1 MAKDNNSRGIVLI
14 IIAMTLFAM
23 QDSLIKYIFEKAAL
37 YEIFFGRYFVA
48 AVLLFL
54 YVKFKKEKVSLKTYY
69 PFLTLF
75 RVLLHFLAFSAFF
88 ISLTYMPL
96 ATANALFFSCP
107 FFVSIFAKIF
117 LKDLSNRILLAKKQ
131 NDYNKIIAI
140 DNDRRIIIDQIF
152 SKGIKTLSEADI
164 NIIKIIAEEN
174 ENLIS
179 EISVATTKSIEKA
192 NIKIKAIKGYNL

>member
-1 MAKDNNSRGIVLI
+1 MQTLI
-14 IIAMTLFAM
+14 
-23 QDSLIKYIFEKAAL
+23 E
-37 YEIFFGRYFVA
+37 
-48 AVLLFL
+48 
-54 YVKFKKEKVSLKTYY
+54 
-69 PFLTLF
+69 
-75 RVLLHFLAFSAFF
+75 
-88 ISLTYMPL
+88 
-96 ATANALFFSCP
+96 N
-107 FFVSIFAKIF
+107 

-192 NIKIKAIKGYNL
+192 NIKMKAIKGYNL